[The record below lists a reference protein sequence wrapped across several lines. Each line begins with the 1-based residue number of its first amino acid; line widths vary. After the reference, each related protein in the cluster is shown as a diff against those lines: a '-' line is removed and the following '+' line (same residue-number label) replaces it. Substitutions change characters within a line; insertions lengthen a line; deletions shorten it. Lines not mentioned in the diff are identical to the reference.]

1 MKILVV
7 GAGAVG
13 GYFGALLA
21 ASGNDVYLVARG
33 KHLEAIQREGLHV
46 ESMQGTF
53 TLKLPAT
60 ANPAELEIVPDLIIF
75 AVKSF
80 DTQNTIKQIEHLVG
94 PRTQILGLQNGVENY
109 DILVSKF
116 GANRV
121 IRAFCRVGSEIL
133 APGKIRQTAFG
144 LIQYGEED
152 GSRSER
158 IVRLDETLSSASIKS
173 IVSADIR
180 RDVWLKFSWNS
191 LFNVLT
197 GLLSTTIIH
206 LYNDETLKLMH
217 RMGAEIISIATA
229 EGINLTIDDIKNT
242 INKAKELGEF
252 RTSTYQDRD
261 KGKRLEYDAFTGA
274 IVRFG
279 IKHNLQTPEYCSLHA
294 LYKAIQTDS

>member
-1 MKILVV
+1 M
-7 GAGAVG
+7 G

-21 ASGNDVYLVARG
+21 ASGNDVHLVARG
-33 KHLEAIQREGLHV
+33 RHLEAIQREGLHV

-60 ANPAELEIVPDLIIF
+60 ANPADLEIVPDLIIF

-80 DTQNTIKQIEHLVG
+80 DTVHTMQQIEHLAG
-94 PRTQILGLQNGVENY
+94 PQTQILGLQNGVENY

-133 APGKIRQTAFG
+133 TPGKILQTAFG
-144 LIQYGEED
+144 LIQFGEED

-158 IVRLDETLSSASIKS
+158 IVRLDETLSSASINS
-173 IVSADIR
+173 IVSGDIR

-197 GLLSTTIIH
+197 GLLSTTVIH
-206 LYNDETLKLMH
+206 LYNEETLELMH
-217 RMGAEIISIATA
+217 RMGAEIVSIATA
-229 EGINLTIDDIKNT
+229 EGIGLTMDDIRNT
-242 INKAKELGEF
+242 INKASGLGEF
-252 RTSTYQDRD
+252 RTSTFQDRY

-274 IVRFG
+274 IVRYG
-279 IKHNLQTPEYCSLHA
+279 LKHNIPTPEYRSLHA
-294 LYKAIQTDS
+294 LYKAIQTEP